1 MIFRDIFAVFVILLA
16 AILAACDYKTLF
28 FDLNCW
34 ADSGCKIWMILELG
48 ARSAAELI
56 ILVAF
61 ILFSIAL
68 AKINRVAKKQI
79 KAIMAKSGETKL
91 EVLFNTKLMKLHV
104 GCLLLYGVS
113 VVFMTVYHIL
123 AIENHDSSVDYR

>member
-1 MIFRDIFAVFVILLA
+1 M
-16 AILAACDYKTLF
+16 K
-28 FDLNCW
+28 
-34 ADSGCKIWMILELG
+34 K
-48 ARSAAELI
+48 LI
-56 ILVAF
+56 SILVAF

-68 AKINRVAKKQI
+68 IKINRVAKKQI

-113 VVFMTVYHIL
+113 VVFMTVIHIL
-123 AIENHDSSVDYR
+123 EIENHDSSVDYR